1 VVAGEA
7 AVSPLLLRTSRP
19 LPRPDRSNV
28 LASLAFGALDARA
41 ETELRAAGIV
51 DPELRQAFLTCR
63 RINAA
68 SGRTFYLSTLLLPPG
83 KRPYVHA
90 LYGFARY
97 ADDLV
102 DDLAARADVAERA
115 AALQR
120 WAAAFPDGNPGEQD
134 PTGRQVMSAVR
145 HTMQRWDLPRDYFE
159 AFLRSMRMDLT
170 VTEYA
175 TWDDLLTYTYGSA
188 AVIGLQMLPI
198 LQPTRTVA
206 ARYAEDLGVAFQ
218 LANFLRDVG
227 EDLRRGRIYLPMDS
241 LQLFGLTRG
250 DLETGVVDGRVRRLL
265 AHEIARC
272 RELFRSARPGIRLLH
287 PTSQPCIETAYAL
300 YGGILDEIEHA
311 DYQIFDRRV
320 AVGWPRRLGVALP
333 QLARARSARRRL
345 PPS

>member
-1 VVAGEA
+1 MA
-7 AVSPLLLRTSRP
+7 ASI
-19 LPRPDRSNV
+19 
-28 LASLAFGALDARA
+28 AFGALDARA
-41 ETELRAAGIV
+41 DTELRAAGIT
-51 DPELRQAFLTCR
+51 DPALRQAFLTCR

-102 DDLAARADVAERA
+102 DDLAARADVTERA
-115 AALQR
+115 AALQS
-120 WAAAFPDGNPGEQD
+120 WAAAFPDGNPGAQD
-134 PTGRQVMSAVR
+134 LAGQQVMSAVR
-145 HTMQRWDLPRDYFE
+145 HTMQRWELPREYFE

-170 VTEYA
+170 VSEYA

-198 LQPTRTVA
+198 LQPSRSVA

-227 EDLRRGRIYLPMDS
+227 EDLRRGRIYLPMES
-241 LQLFGLTRG
+241 LELFGLTRE
-250 DLETGVVDGRVRRLL
+250 DLATGVVDGRVRRLL

-287 PTSQPCIETAYAL
+287 PTSRPCIETAFEL
-300 YGGILDEIEHA
+300 YGGLLDEIEKA

-333 QLARARSARRRL
+333 QLVRARSARRRL
-345 PPS
+345 PSA

>member
-1 VVAGEA
+1 MSLMLVR
-7 AVSPLLLRTSRP
+7 SSRP
-19 LPRPDRSNV
+19 ASSADRFHPIS
-28 LASLAFGALDARA
+28 SLAFGALDSRA
-41 ETELRAAGIV
+41 DTELRAAGIT
-51 DPELRQAFLTCR
+51 DPELREAFLTCR
-63 RINAA
+63 RINAT

-115 AALQR
+115 AALKS
-120 WAAAFPDGNPGEQD
+120 WAAAFPDGTPGDDD

-145 HTMQRWDLPRDYFE
+145 HTMQRWELPREYFE

-170 VTEYA
+170 VTEYG

-198 LQPTRTVA
+198 LEPTRSVA

-218 LANFLRDVG
+218 LANFIRDVG
-227 EDLRRGRIYLPMDS
+227 EDLRRGRIYLPLES
-241 LQLFGLTRG
+241 LQLFDLTRE
-250 DLETGVVDGRVRRLL
+250 DLAAGVVDGRVRRLL

-272 RELFRSARPGIRLLH
+272 RELFRDARPGIRLLH
-287 PTSQPCIETAYAL
+287 PSSQPCIETAYAL
-300 YGGILDEIEHA
+300 YGGILDEVERA

-333 QLARARSARRRL
+333 QLVRARSARRRL
-345 PPS
+345 PPG